1 MVCEESLRHVGEVGS
16 LLLIWLSEQP
26 HNELNKHGSR
36 CEVGD
41 VGDRARDG
49 FEQLRHVAP
58 IERRAAEKQT
68 RSRQATL
75 AKCRQKRATQ
85 SIAQLAYRLGG
96 DSSDVAPKP
105 GLKGAEHLVFGGAF
119 CQLERGLLFHPE
131 RTRFHRLC
139 FAHQQSGSGERLNRG
154 VDTFRHAWMVRKH
167 FRHESRW
174 YFRDPDAVWG
184 RITR

>member
-58 IERRAAEKQT
+58 IERRAAGKEESKPT
-68 RSRQATL
+68 SNAAESPPNATH
-75 AKCRQKRATQ
+75 AANHATHQ
-85 SIAQLAYRLGG
+85 QLG
-96 DSSDVAPKP
+96 
-105 GLKGAEHLVFGGAF
+105 
-119 CQLERGLLFHPE
+119 RGLQVL
-131 RTRFHRLC
+131 
-139 FAHQQSGSGERLNRG
+139 
-154 VDTFRHAWMVRKH
+154 
-167 FRHESRW
+167 
-174 YFRDPDAVWG
+174 
-184 RITR
+184 